1 MGETR
6 VRIVCTLGPASADVR
21 ILSRMIMAGMRI
33 ARLNFSHGTHQSH
46 AAVLKALRLAEKRTG
61 ISVAVLQDLSGVK
74 LRVGDLP
81 ASGLKV
87 HDGQV
92 LTLPG
97 DIPFVGPASYVK
109 ALRVGME
116 VFFDD
121 GMLAGEVQRVRGG
134 KAFIAMRQTGVLH
147 AHKGINFPAV
157 DVSQAAL
164 TLKDR
169 DDLVFGVEQGVDAVA
184 VSFVTSPE
192 ILRDVRRRTRGQLLF
207 AKIERRMAI
216 AHFDDIARAADGVLL
231 GRGDLGVEVPFA
243 EVPIIQKDLAHRSRE
258 LGKPFIVETHMLES
272 MRLHPRATRA
282 EVSDVAT
289 AVFDGADAVML
300 SAESAT
306 GAYPVDAVQTMH
318 SVIATAEASFYAEAF
333 LPSLP
338 DDTATH
344 MCGPLLA
351 LLAQHQWVDAIVVP
365 YSLAPALLAHR
376 PHVPCFVAV
385 AQEQQARQA
394 LFLWGAQTVLVDIA
408 PATFVAR
415 AKAILRRTKR
425 IPHNARVAFI
435 VPDGV
440 TGWTLQYTHF
450 S

>member
-1 MGETR
+1 MK
-6 VRIVCTLGPASADVR
+6 VYVASSWKNASQQGVV
-21 ILSRMIMAGMRI
+21 A
-33 ARLNFSHGTHQSH
+33 
-46 AAVLKALRLAEKRTG
+46 ALRADGHEVYDFKNPEPGNKGFGWRQCVPEKPPWSAAKTREVLSHPMAEHG
-61 ISVAVLQDLSGVK
+61 F
-74 LRVGDLP
+74 
-81 ASGLKV
+81 GL
-87 HDGQV
+87 
-92 LTLPG
+92 
-97 DIPFVGPASYVK
+97 DIG
-109 ALRVGME
+109 
-116 VFFDD
+116 
-121 GMLAGEVQRVRGG
+121 
-134 KAFIAMRQTGVLH
+134 AMRW
-147 AHKGINFPAV
+147 A
-157 DVSQAAL
+157 
-164 TLKDR
+164 
-169 DDLVFGVEQGVDAVA
+169 DAIVM
-184 VSFVTSPE
+184 VQPC
-192 ILRDVRRRTRGQLLF
+192 
-207 AKIERRMAI
+207 
-216 AHFDDIARAADGVLL
+216 
-231 GRGDLGVEVPFA
+231 GRSA
-243 EVPIIQKDLAHRSRE
+243 SWE
-258 LGKPFIVETHMLES
+258 LGWGCGAGKL
-272 MRLHPRATRA
+272 
-282 EVSDVAT
+282 T

-344 MCGPLLA
+344 MSGPLLA
-351 LLAQHQWVDAIVVP
+351 LLAQHQWIDAIVVP

-408 PATFVAR
+408 PATFVTR